1 MAQAT
6 MTALTAILKEIYE
19 GRIESQLQNEVV
31 AAKRIERSSDG
42 VVETVGGKYVDFPIR
57 VGRNSGIGNR
67 LENEA
72 LPTAGAQAYAAPHIP
87 LTYCYGRVR
96 LTGQL
101 IELAE
106 KNYQSFAS
114 ALDEEMN
121 GIKDDAAK
129 DYNRQI
135 YGNGT
140 GVMANVTADG
150 TNTVTVDNIQYLEV
164 GSFVDIRT
172 RSTGAAI
179 AVQRNVTAINEATKV
194 VTYDGADVTA
204 AATEGIYREGN
215 FTGGTSREL
224 SGFEA
229 IISDTL
235 PLHGI
240 DPALQPKWK
249 ATIRNNPAA
258 AGTPRA
264 LSEGIMIEMCDAIRT
279 KSGRKVTVI
288 FTGLGVRR
296 AYFNLLTQQRRYTD
310 TKSFD
315 GGFQGLAFNY
325 GTEIP
330 VVEDVD
336 CRPNTAKFVDEKSL
350 KIYRNRP
357 WHWADTDGT
366 ALKWV
371 TGYDAWEGFMK
382 QYSELGTTHRN
393 GHGSLNDIIE
403 G

>member
-1 MAQAT
+1 MAVAT
-6 MTALTAILKEIYE
+6 MTALSAILKEVYE

-57 VGRNSGIGNR
+57 VGRNAGIGNR

-72 LPTAGAQAYAAPHIP
+72 LPTAGSQAYAAPHIP

-106 KNYQSFAS
+106 KNFQSFAS
-114 ALDEEMN
+114 ALDSEME
-121 GIKDDAAK
+121 GVKDDAAK
-129 DYNRQI
+129 DYNRQL

-140 GVMANVTADG
+140 GLLASVTADG
-150 TNTVTVDNIQYLEV
+150 VNTVTVDNIQYLEV

-179 AVQRNVTAINEATKV
+179 AVQRNITAINETTRV
-194 VTYDGADVTA
+194 VTYDGADV
-204 AATEGIYREGN
+204 AATANEGLYREGN
-215 FTGGTSREL
+215 FAAGTSREL
-224 SGFEA
+224 SGFDL

-235 PLHGI
+235 VLHGI
-240 DPALQPKWK
+240 DPAVQPKWK
-249 ATIRNNPAA
+249 ASVINNPAG
-258 AGTPRA
+258 AGTLRA
-264 LSEGIMIEMCDAIRT
+264 LSEGIMIAAADTVRV
-279 KSGRKVTVI
+279 KGGGKPTVI

-310 TKSFD
+310 TKNFE

-336 CRPNTAKFVDEKSL
+336 CKPNTMKFVNEKAL
-350 KIYRNRP
+350 KIYRNRS
-357 WHWADTDGT
+357 WHWGDTDGT
-366 ALKWV
+366 ILKWV
-371 TGYDAWEGFMK
+371 SGFDAWEGFMK
-382 QYSELGTTHRN
+382 QYSEFGTSHRN
-393 GHGSLNDIIE
+393 AHAALNDLIE

>member
-19 GRIESQLQNEVV
+19 GRIETQLQNEIV
-31 AAKRIERSSDG
+31 AAKRIERTSDG

-72 LPTAGAQAYAAPHIP
+72 LPAAGSQQYAAPHVP

-106 KNYQSFAS
+106 KNYQSFSS

-135 YGNGT
+135 YGNGS

-164 GSFVDIRT
+164 GQQIDIRT
-172 RSTGAAI
+172 RSTGAVVAANRAI
-179 AVQRNVTAINEATKV
+179 TAINETTKV

-204 AATEGIYREGN
+204 AATEGIYRMDN
-215 FTGGTSREL
+215 FAGGTSREL
-224 SGFEA
+224 SGFDLL
-229 IISDTL
+229 ISDTL
-235 PLHGI
+235 ILHGI
-240 DPALQPKWK
+240 DPSLQPKWK
-249 ATIRNNPAA
+249 ATIKNNPAG

-264 LSEGIMIEMCDAIRT
+264 LSEGIMIELCDSIRT
-279 KSGRKVTVI
+279 KGGKVTAI

-296 AYFNLLTQQRRYTD
+296 AYFNLLVQQRRYTN
-310 TKSFD
+310 TKEFA
-315 GGFQGLAFNY
+315 GGFQGLPFNY

-336 CRPNTAKFVDEKSL
+336 CKPSVMKFIDEPAL
-350 KIYRNRP
+350 KIYRNRT
-357 WHWADTDGT
+357 WHWGDTDGT
-366 ALKWV
+366 VLKWV
-371 TGYDAWEGFMK
+371 GGYDAWEGFMK
-382 QYSELGTTHRN
+382 QYSELGTTRRN
-393 GHGSLNDIIE
+393 GHGSLNDLIE

>member
-1 MAQAT
+1 MS
-6 MTALTAILKEIYE
+6 ALTAILKEIYE
-19 GRIESQLQNEVV
+19 GRIETQLQNEVV
-31 AAKRIERSSDG
+31 AAKRIERTSDG

-72 LPTAGAQAYAAPHIP
+72 LPAAGAQQYAAPHVP

-106 KNYQSFAS
+106 KNYQSFSS

-129 DYNRQI
+129 DYNRQV
-135 YGNGT
+135 YGNGS
-140 GVMANVTADG
+140 GVMASVTADG

-164 GSFVDIRT
+164 GQQIDIRT
-172 RSTGAAI
+172 RSTGASI
-179 AVQRNVTAINEATKV
+179 ALNRQITAINEATKV
-194 VTYDGADVTA
+194 ITYDGADVTA
-204 AATEGIYREGN
+204 TATEGIYREGN
-215 FTGGTSREL
+215 FAGGTSREL
-224 SGFEA
+224 SGFDLL
-229 IISDTL
+229 ISDTL
-235 PLHGI
+235 VLHGI

-249 ATIRNNPAA
+249 ATVQNNPAA

-264 LSEGIMIEMCDAIRT
+264 LSEGIMIALCDSIRT
-279 KSGRKVTVI
+279 KGGKVTAI

-296 AYFNLLTQQRRYTD
+296 AYFNLLVQQRRYTN
-310 TKSFD
+310 TKEFA
-315 GGFQGLAFNY
+315 GGFQGLPFNY

-336 CRPNTAKFVDEKSL
+336 CKPNVMKFLDEPAL
-350 KIYRNRP
+350 KIYRNRT
-357 WHWADTDGT
+357 WHWGDTDGT
-366 ALKWV
+366 VLKWV
-371 TGYDAWEGFMK
+371 GGYDAWEGFMK
-382 QYSELGTTHRN
+382 QYSELGTTRRN
-393 GHGSLNDIIE
+393 GHGTLNDIIE